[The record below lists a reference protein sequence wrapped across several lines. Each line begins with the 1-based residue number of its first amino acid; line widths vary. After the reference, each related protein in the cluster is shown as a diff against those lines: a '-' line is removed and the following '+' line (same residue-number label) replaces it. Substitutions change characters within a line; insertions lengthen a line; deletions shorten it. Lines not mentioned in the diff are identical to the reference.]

1 MRAKDRFIEVLRL
14 SDFSYRD
21 LELRT
26 GIDRYRWQNLIDKEG
41 QKLTEEHFEATEKV
55 WPGYKIWLAFGETCP
70 ELGQISPEIEETRKN

>member
-1 MRAKDRFIEVLRL
+1 MSPKDRFIEVLRL

-41 QKLTEEHFEATEKV
+41 QKLTEEHFETMEKM
-55 WPGYKIWLAFGETCP
+55 WREYKVGLHSARHAWSAGKLAP
-70 ELGQISPEIEETRKN
+70 RSRSPEKN